1 VRRERGRREVE
12 VEGEGEGE
20 GEGGCC
26 VCFDVRWCERRD
38 GVKWLEIGEDPSGK
52 AKVTWMW
59 RF

>member
-1 VRRERGRREVE
+1 
-12 VEGEGEGE
+12 
-20 GEGGCC
+20 
-26 VCFDVRWCERRD
+26 VRWCERRD

>member
-1 VRRERGRREVE
+1 MRRERGRREVE
-12 VEGEGEGE
+12 VEGEGE